1 MFIGHR
7 NVPILKQNSNDR
19 LGASKD
25 AKWIATLS
33 RAREKRLNTGL
44 NNSRSDKRYLLEVFM
59 VLQSHWV
66 VSCNYNGEIY
76 GVELLPGK
84 RADLRIPKLSKEKTA
99 VIRYY
104 TDKDCKVHI
113 DNQKLYNNAK
123 RLLTKSLKA
132 KYKNFEVVVS
142 RVGSATAPFKVEQL
156 EKTIQA
162 GCWGNAKI
170 LWSERR

>member
-33 RAREKRLNTGL
+33 RAREKPLNTGF

-99 VIRYY
+99 IVCYSTNKECKANRY
-104 TDKDCKVHI
+104 
-113 DNQKLYNNAK
+113 NQKLYNRVK
-123 RLLTKSLKA
+123 ELIIKSLKT
-132 KYKNFEVVVS
+132 KYKNFEIVVS
-142 RVGSATAPFKVEQL
+142 RVGSATAPFKVEQS
-156 EKTIQA
+156 EKTIHT

-170 LWSERR
+170 LWSERS

>member
-7 NVPILKQNSNDR
+7 NVPILKQNSNGR

-33 RAREKRLNTGL
+33 RAREKPLNTGF

-59 VLQSHWV
+59 VLQNHWV

-76 GVELLPGK
+76 GVELKPGK
-84 RADLRIPKLSKEKTA
+84 RPDLRIPDLSKEKTA
-99 VIRYY
+99 VVHY
-104 TDKDCKVHI
+104 TILNKGRKNGY
-113 DNQKLYNNAK
+113 NQKLYNNVK
-123 RLLTKSLKA
+123 KLITKSLKT
-132 KYKNFEVVVS
+132 KYKNFEIVVS

-156 EKTIQA
+156 ETVQV
-162 GCWGNAKI
+162 GNWGNAKI
-170 LWSERR
+170 LWSERD

>member
-1 MFIGHR
+1 M
-7 NVPILKQNSNDR
+7 NR

-33 RAREKRLNTGL
+33 RAREKPLNTGF

-59 VLQSHWV
+59 VLQNHWV

-76 GVELLPGK
+76 GVELMPGK
-84 RADLRIPKLSKEKTA
+84 RADLRILKLSKEKTA
-99 VIRYY
+99 IVRYS
-104 TDKDCKVHI
+104 TDKECRANRY
-113 DNQKLYNNAK
+113 NQKLYNIVK
-123 RLLTKSLKA
+123 ELIIKSLKT

-162 GCWGNAKI
+162 GYWGNAKI
-170 LWSERR
+170 LWSERS